1 MQRAVG
7 HDYQARLQQHAS
19 QTDAAK
25 GFGGKYGVQKD
36 RVDKS
41 AVGWDHQEKL
51 QQHASQTGTVLITW
65 RRDSAMEV
73 YNQSAQAGLKSL

>member
-1 MQRAVG
+1 MYRAIN
-7 HDYQARLQQHAS
+7 LSKHAS

-41 AVGWDHQEKL
+41 AVDWTYQEKL
-51 QQHASQTGTVLITW
+51 QQHQSQTGYIFTMYMYLVLI
-65 RRDSAMEV
+65 D
-73 YNQSAQAGLKSL
+73 K